1 MNFDDNHQK
10 QSLEVFYKISVLKN
24 FTKFTRRHLYWSL
37 FLNKDAGLGT
47 ATLLK
52 KKIQHRCF
60 LVNFAA
66 VEKNLETT
74 GAHLQLTDHFVL
86 FKSSPSKFFSKAA
99 VLNVLKNSLKN
110 EGLR

>member
-1 MNFDDNHQK
+1 M
-10 QSLEVFYKISVLKN
+10 
-24 FTKFTRRHLYWSL
+24 
-37 FLNKDAGLGT
+37 
-47 ATLLK
+47 
-52 KKIQHRCF
+52 
-60 LVNFAA
+60 AA